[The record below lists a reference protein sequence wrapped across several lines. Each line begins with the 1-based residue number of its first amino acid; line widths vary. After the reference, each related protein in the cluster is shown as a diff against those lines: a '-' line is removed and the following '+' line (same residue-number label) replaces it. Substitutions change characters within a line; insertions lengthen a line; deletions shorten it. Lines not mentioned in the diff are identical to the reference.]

1 MVDMGSIA
9 AALGGL
15 KTAGEI
21 AKALLQLKSDAERQA
36 KVIELQS
43 VILAAQ
49 SSAIS
54 AQSDQF
60 AMLEEVRALKEE
72 VARVKAWDKT
82 KERYILAEVAP
93 QTYVYVLKPE
103 SQPPEPSHWICTKC
117 YEDRKRSIIQVKA
130 KGSGTTWYI
139 CFECKS
145 EFHIA
150 SPGGGRPLSA
160 YRPSGGGSWNG

>member
-1 MVDMGSIA
+1 MLLFTFSSLLGCVMVDMGSIA

-21 AKALLQLKSDAERQA
+21 AKALLQLHSETERQA

-60 AMLEEVRALKEE
+60 TMLEEVRALKEE
-72 VARVKAWDKT
+72 IAKVKAWETQKQ
-82 KERYILAEVAP
+82 RYKLV
-93 QTYVYVLKPE
+93 
-103 SQPPEPSHWICTKC
+103 
-117 YEDRKRSIIQVKA
+117 
-130 KGSGTTWYI
+130 
-139 CFECKS
+139 
-145 EFHIA
+145 
-150 SPGGGRPLSA
+150 
-160 YRPSGGGSWNG
+160 